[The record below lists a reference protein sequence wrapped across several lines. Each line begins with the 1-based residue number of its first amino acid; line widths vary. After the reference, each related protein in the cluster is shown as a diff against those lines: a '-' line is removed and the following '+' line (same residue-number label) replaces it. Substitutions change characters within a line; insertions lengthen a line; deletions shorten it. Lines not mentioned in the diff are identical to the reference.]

1 MGTKQRTHDSPSH
14 QPFGSW
20 WHLACH
26 GTHKDIFCSSP
37 GNGLALHLFVI
48 PLYPIPT
55 TPSSVFAMQALPSEL
70 RSLLLCADRKTTAM
84 KSATKYSGHSRQSFR
99 FFFSICF
106 FFLAGGDVTY
116 VGPRSPRT
124 QFGKGT
130 QSSQVAQLFSG
141 FSSLHPP
148 HLVGA
153 RRNSGNTGD
162 HPPSSEANGRP
173 HAGWAQQELSPLLEP
188 TGSGSLLC
196 WDAGPAHHPA
206 CPSPNTHTPLPS
218 RSLGTQEESQKCNFS
233 LDYRC
238 NAIVFFKHL
247 LLWLPCHDEL

>member
-1 MGTKQRTHDSPSH
+1 MGTKQRTHGSPSH

-20 WHLACH
+20 WHLARH
-26 GTHKDIFCSSP
+26 GTHKDIFCPSL
-37 GNGLALHLFVI
+37 GNGLSLHLFVI

-55 TPSSVFAMQALPSEL
+55 TPSSVFAMQTLPSEL

-99 FFFSICF
+99 F
-106 FFLAGGDVTY
+106 LGGGNVTH

-124 QFGKGT
+124 QLGKGT

-148 HLVGA
+148 HHVGA
-153 RRNSGNTGD
+153 GRDSGNTGD

-173 HAGWAQQELSPLLEP
+173 RAGWAQQELSPLLEP
-188 TGSGSLLC
+188 TGSASLLC
-196 WDAGPAHHPA
+196 WEAGPAHHSA

-218 RSLGTQEESQKCNFS
+218 RSLGAQEESQKCNF
-233 LDYRC
+233 
-238 NAIVFFKHL
+238 L
-247 LLWLPCHDEL
+247 LTVDVMRSSFSNTYCCDFPATMNFNLELRAK